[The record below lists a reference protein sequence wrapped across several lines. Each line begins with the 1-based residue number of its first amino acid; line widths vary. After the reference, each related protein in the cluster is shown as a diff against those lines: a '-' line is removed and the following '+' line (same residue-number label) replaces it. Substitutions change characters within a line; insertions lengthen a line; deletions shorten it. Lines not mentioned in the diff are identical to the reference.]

1 MVRKELQPH
10 LMQSQAALLS
20 ASSTM
25 SLQRR
30 SVLKVHEL
38 DDRMR
43 THPTWVGLAEYS
55 EILPGPA

>member
-1 MVRKELQPH
+1 
-10 LMQSQAALLS
+10 
-20 ASSTM
+20 M